1 MNFTLNKNI
10 KLNVDFKEDTYFFTS
25 SAFNSKF
32 FNKFF
37 NKDYFKKISS
47 TFEGSL
53 SDEEFKGIFSFNN
66 LITTNN
72 VPIQVIELIDNLTS
86 LFTLQYNYER
96 EINGIISFS
105 LINEELNLILSI
117 STPTFDL
124 QGSIKI
130 NLDNNKLLGNLNLSY
145 LKQSSTILKNIP
157 VVNNILTG
165 KDLQINTN
173 IKLTGT
179 LNDYNIES
187 SIINDAMTLPFNMI
201 KRVLS
206 LESLIE

>member
-1 MNFTLNKNI
+1 M
-10 KLNVDFKEDTYFFTS
+10 
-25 SAFNSKF
+25 
-32 FNKFF
+32 
-37 NKDYFKKISS
+37 
-47 TFEGSL
+47 
-53 SDEEFKGIFSFNN
+53 
-66 LITTNN
+66 
-72 VPIQVIELIDNLTS
+72 
-86 LFTLQYNYER
+86 
-96 EINGIISFS
+96 
-105 LINEELNLILSI
+105 NLILSI